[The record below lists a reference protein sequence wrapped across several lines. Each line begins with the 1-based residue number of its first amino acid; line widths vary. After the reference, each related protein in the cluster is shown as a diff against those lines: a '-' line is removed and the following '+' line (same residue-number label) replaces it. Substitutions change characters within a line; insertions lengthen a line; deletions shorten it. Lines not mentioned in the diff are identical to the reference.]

1 MILEPVLHYFSNLS
15 SSSGKANYICNE
27 IADFMKKSEIIIAK
41 IIPIR
46 SDGTVF
52 DTESKGV
59 AIRLFERAK
68 IPSLISLPS
77 LQSASTE
84 TFYSNN
90 LINRRLVLGHIVMYL
105 INI

>member
-1 MILEPVLHYFSNLS
+1 MILEPVLYYFSNLS
-15 SSSGKANYICNE
+15 SSSGKANYIYIE
-27 IADFMKKSEIIIAK
+27 IAYFMKKSEIIIAK
-41 IIPIR
+41 IIPIG
-46 SDGTVF
+46 SDGTVL

-59 AIRLFERAK
+59 AIRLFGRDK

-90 LINRRLVLGHIVMYL
+90 LINRRLVLGHIVMHL